1 MTHRARQKLES
12 LPEGKA
18 QKELA
23 DLLAAY
29 EKALADDADDVDDC
43 EDALMDKLDELDGAE

>member
-12 LPEGKA
+12 LPGGA
-18 QKELA
+18 ARDGLA
-23 DLLAAY
+23 ELLAAY
-29 EKALADDADDVDDC
+29 EKALADDADDVDDR